1 MSRTFSDFQFVY
13 ISHFFASGVKN
24 QYYKSSVFIPD
35 HGSLQIEVKM
45 VILAY
50 ITKVKFLAGGYL
62 PPLWHFGRGG
72 VLPQKKI
79 LEGGYW
85 GGYQIP
91 KFFRDFFA
99 GIFFFCSIKIRFRA
113 LRARKFFFV
122 DFLRGGVPS
131 PWASPRG
138 GVRTPPLDFSRG
150 GVNPIFCSQRG
161 GRPPSPPPMVMY
173 ATP

>member
-1 MSRTFSDFQFVY
+1 MVVDQWNPLALALIWLATKPTHYYAVTFLL
-13 ISHFFASGVKN
+13 
-24 QYYKSSVFIPD
+24 P
-35 HGSLQIEVKM
+35 EP
-45 VILAY
+45 Y

-99 GIFFFCSIKIRFRA
+99 GIFFFA
-113 LRARKFFFV
+113 
-122 DFLRGGVPS
+122 
-131 PWASPRG
+131 
-138 GVRTPPLDFSRG
+138 
-150 GVNPIFCSQRG
+150 Q
-161 GRPPSPPPMVMY
+161 
-173 ATP
+173 